1 MDIKDVSLMC
11 IADSSKNI
19 LFSYRYDNID
29 VKDML
34 DSIQDLEF
42 TISVYKDQT
51 LFTQRLNDISIHLL
65 ARPDSNEIF
74 VQNAF
79 DALVE
84 SLTKIIKNWN
94 VERIAEKYDQIML
107 IFHEFVFNGI
117 ILTDD
122 AGELSSRVMKR
133 TFENVNAIKVNKGL
147 ASFLNKA
154 TKSFRK

>member
-11 IADSSKNI
+11 IADSSKNV
-19 LFSYRYDNID
+19 LFSYRYDSID

-34 DSIQDLEF
+34 NSIQDLEF

-122 AGELSSRVMKR
+122 AEELNSRVMKR